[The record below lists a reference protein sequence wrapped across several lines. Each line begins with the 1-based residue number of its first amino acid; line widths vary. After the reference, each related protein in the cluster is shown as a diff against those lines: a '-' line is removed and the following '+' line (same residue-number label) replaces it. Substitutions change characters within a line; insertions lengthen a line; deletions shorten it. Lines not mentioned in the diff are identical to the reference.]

1 MRTGEITHRH
11 SSQTVDLLKNQLGDG
26 WRERPH
32 ADVAAAGN
40 RFGQAHDVRQV
51 PPIRIAFV
59 PIYGW
64 LVCWLIGWLGARMV
78 GRAVLGE
85 PQPGRGTRP
94 ACPRRIVAHA
104 DNLAGPVLHLAPC
117 GQLLEILRRQIHRR
131 PRDEPSVL
139 FLAERLGTRNR
150 RPPLAR
156 LRPRAAV
163 LRPLDPV
170 QDQDRIRT
178 GAGEGV

>member
-1 MRTGEITHRH
+1 
-11 SSQTVDLLKNQLGDG
+11 
-26 WRERPH
+26 
-32 ADVAAAGN
+32 
-40 RFGQAHDVRQV
+40 
-51 PPIRIAFV
+51 
-59 PIYGW
+59 
-64 LVCWLIGWLGARMV
+64 MV

-94 ACPRRIVAHA
+94 ACPRRIVAYA
-104 DNLAGPVLHLAPC
+104 DDLAGPVLHLAPC
-117 GQLLEILRRQIHRR
+117 GQLLEIIRRQIHRR

-163 LRPLDPV
+163 LRPLDPI
-170 QDQDRIRT
+170 QNQDRIWS
-178 GAGEGV
+178 GAGEGVVGHAPICSIPLICSAIVLLKSATNLQRVSHSSSSKGISCSTKHESLS